1 MWDTGAKFQLGGA
14 RKNMEY
20 LVLARKWR
28 PQGFDDVVGQE
39 NVIKTLRNAI
49 MQNRI
54 AHAFIFGGPRGVGK
68 TSVARILA
76 KSLNCE
82 NGPTVTPC
90 QVCNNCLEITAGTA
104 MDVREIDGASN
115 RGIDEIRELRENVRF
130 SPVSSRYRIFIIDE
144 VHMLTNPAFNALL
157 KTLEE
162 PPANVIFIFATTELY
177 KIPTTILS
185 RCQCHDFRMIPFRQ
199 ISEKLKQI
207 AEAENIRI
215 SSTGISRIA
224 AAGNGSLR
232 DAQSIFDQM
241 ISYAG
246 SDIKDADVEGLLSL
260 ADRRYVSMLSEAILK
275 KDAGRCLKILEE
287 GYYAGFDMKY
297 FYQMLLDYFRNLL
310 FMKVAGKD
318 SILFDLADDELTRL
332 YAIGEGVSRETVRR
346 LLDVLLLEEE
356 NMRKTQNPRLHLEV
370 VIVRMAYMEEVL
382 PIDEILWRMENLEKR
397 LGKTVNNGGSNVPT
411 SLKNASQLSDMPESL
426 QAAPEM
432 REERRAYN
440 SCNGNQEQLWEDYKT
455 FVKNQSPP
463 LCSKIEIG
471 SFLGYADKTLRIG
484 FLDDYVFLGDIKG
497 EAMGGGRLAEISK
510 NFFHD
515 EVEVKIES
523 IKPADGE
530 LSSKTNGALRTIYD
544 IRQEALNH
552 PLLQNVLDIFDGAE
566 VREIIPKRGNV

>member
-1 MWDTGAKFQLGGA
+1 
-14 RKNMEY
+14 MEY

>member
-287 GYYAGFDMKY
+287 GFYAGFYIKY
-297 FYQMLLDYFRNLL
+297 FYQLLLDYFRNLL

-497 EAMGGGRLAEISK
+497 EAMGGG
-510 NFFHD
+510 
-515 EVEVKIES
+515 
-523 IKPADGE
+523 
-530 LSSKTNGALRTIYD
+530 ALPRYRRT
-544 IRQEALNH
+544 
-552 PLLQNVLDIFDGAE
+552 FSMT
-566 VREIIPKRGNV
+566 KWK